1 MDYIQHTEADVK
13 EMLETLGAKSID
25 DLFDSVPQDVRFKG
39 KLNLPQAHSEL
50 ELTRELGRL
59 AGANAQAGG
68 EYACFLGGG
77 CYDHYIPALVD
88 HLSGRGEFYTAY
100 TPYQSEASQ
109 GTLQTIFE
117 YQTCM
122 CELTGMDIS
131 NASHY
136 DGGTAV
142 TEAVIM
148 CTYFVRGRKK
158 VVVSEALHPE
168 YRQIIRTYT
177 APLGLEIAEIPA
189 SAGVTD
195 VKKLKAAV
203 DGDTVCVVVANPNFF
218 GCIEDVETASEAAHG
233 AGALL
238 VACVDPI
245 SLALLKPPGACGA
258 DIAVG
263 EGQPLGSPM
272 SYGGPHLGFFTA
284 REKYLRKMPGRI
296 VGQTVDADNRRGFVM
311 ALQTREQHIRREKA
325 TSNICTNHAL
335 NAMRALVYLT
345 ALGKRGLRKVAELC
359 LQKAH
364 YAAEQLQARG
374 VELAF
379 GAPFFREF
387 AVKCKKPA
395 ANVVNELTKKK
406 ILAGPALG
414 RFYPEMADCLLV
426 AVTEKN
432 TKEQID
438 ALIEALAEAQ

>member
-1 MDYIQHTEADVK
+1 MDYIAHTEADLK
-13 EMLETLGAKSID
+13 AMLEAVGAKSID
-25 DLFDSVPQDVRFKG
+25 ELFESVPERVRFKG
-39 KLNLPQAHSEL
+39 ELKLPGAHSEL
-50 ELTRELGRL
+50 ELTERLGGL

-109 GTLQTIFE
+109 GTLQTVFE

-142 TEAVIM
+142 TEAVVM
-148 CTYFVRGRKK
+148 STYFAKRRKK
-158 VVVSEALHPE
+158 VVVCEALHPE

-177 APLGLEIAEIPA
+177 APLGLEIVEVPA
-189 SAGVTD
+189 SEGATD
-195 VKKLKAAV
+195 VTKIKTAV
-203 DGDTVCVVVANPNFF
+203 DENTVCVVLQNPNFF
-218 GCIEDVETASEAAHG
+218 GCIEDTDAISQAAHD

-245 SLALLKPPGACGA
+245 SLAVLKPPGEYGA

-263 EGQPLGSPM
+263 EGQPLGSAM
-272 SYGGPHLGFFTA
+272 SFGGPHVGFFTA

-296 VGQTVDADNRRGFVM
+296 VGQTVDTDGKRGFVM

-335 NAMRALVYLT
+335 NAMRALIYLT
-345 ALGKRGLRKVAELC
+345 ALGKRGLRHVAELC

-364 YAAEQLQARG
+364 YAAEALRGGG

-379 GAPFFREF
+379 AAPFFREF
-387 AVKCKKPA
+387 VVKCKGKA
-395 ANVVNELTKKK
+395 AEVAAQLAQEK
-406 ILAGPALG
+406 ILVGPELG
-414 RFYPEMADCLLV
+414 QFYEGMEDCLLV

-432 TKEQID
+432 TKAQID
-438 ALIEALAEAQ
+438 ALVAVLSQTR

>member
-1 MDYIQHTEADVK
+1 MDYIQHTETDLK
-13 EMLETLGAKSID
+13 EMLKSVGAKSVGE
-25 DLFDSVPQDVRFKG
+25 LFDSVPQAVRFKG
-39 KLNLPQAHSEL
+39 ELNLPAAHSEL
-50 ELTRELGRL
+50 ELAQRLREL
-59 AGANAQAGG
+59 AGANAQAGA

-88 HLSGRGEFYTAY
+88 HLSGRGEYYTAY

-136 DGGTAV
+136 DGGTAL
-142 TEAVIM
+142 TEAVIT
-148 CTYFVRGRKK
+148 CTYFAKGRKK
-158 VVVSEALHPE
+158 VVVPEALHPE
-168 YRQIIRTYT
+168 YRQIMRTYF
-177 APLGLEIAEIPA
+177 APLGLEIVEIPH
-189 SAGVTD
+189 AGGATD
-195 VKKLKAAV
+195 VGKLKAAV
-203 DGDTVCVVVANPNFF
+203 DKDTVCVVVQNPNFF
-218 GCIEDVETASEAAHG
+218 GCVEDVGAAGEAAHG

-245 SLALLKPPGACGA
+245 SLAILKPPGEYGA

-263 EGQPLGSPM
+263 EGQPLGSEM
-272 SYGGPHLGFFTA
+272 SYGGPHFGFFTA

-296 VGQTVDADNRRGFVM
+296 IGQTVDTEGKRGFVM

-335 NAMRALVYLT
+335 NALRALIYLT
-345 ALGKRGLRKVAELC
+345 ALGRRGLRQVAQLC

-364 YAAEQLQARG
+364 YAADALKEGG

-379 GAPFFREF
+379 QAPFFREF
-387 AVKCKKPA
+387 VVKCKKPA
-395 ANVVNELTKKK
+395 VKVVEDLAGKK

-414 RFYPEMADCLLV
+414 RFYPGMEDCLLV

-438 ALIEALAEAQ
+438 ALAEELA

>member
-1 MDYIQHTEADVK
+1 MDYIQHTRADEK
-13 EMLETLGAKSID
+13 AMLGAVGAKSVEE
-25 DLFDSVPQDVRFKG
+25 LFDSVPEAVRFKG
-39 KLNLPQAHSEL
+39 ELNLPAAQSEMEL
-50 ELTRELGRL
+50 ERSLSRL
-59 AGANAQAGG
+59 ACANAQAGG

-77 CYDHYIPALVD
+77 CYDHYIPALVE

-100 TPYQSEASQ
+100 TPYQAEASQ

-142 TEAVIM
+142 TEAVITS
-148 CTYFVRGRKK
+148 TYYARGRRK
-158 VVVSEALHPE
+158 VVVSAALHPE
-168 YRQIIRTYT
+168 YRAIMRTYT
-177 APLGLEIAEIPA
+177 APLGLEFVEIPA
-189 SAGVTD
+189 DGGVTD
-195 VKKLKAAV
+195 MKKLREAT
-203 DGDTVCVVVANPNFF
+203 DRETVCVVVQHPNFF
-218 GCIEDVETASEAAHG
+218 GCLEDPQAAAEAAHG
-233 AGALL
+233 AGALF

-245 SLALLKPPGACGA
+245 SLALLKPPGEYDA

-263 EGQPLGSPM
+263 EGQPLGSQM
-272 SYGGPHLGFFTA
+272 AYGGPHFGFFTA

-296 VGQTVDADNRRGFVM
+296 VGETVDTDGRRGFVM

-325 TSNICTNHAL
+325 TSNICTNQAL
-335 NAMRALVYLT
+335 NAMRAVVHLS
-345 ALGKRGLRKVAELC
+345 ALGKRGLRTVAELC
-359 LQKAH
+359 VQKAH
-364 YAAEQLQARG
+364 YAAEQLRAKG

-387 AVKCKKPA
+387 AVKCGRPAQEVVKKL
-395 ANVVNELTKKK
+395 ANAK

-414 RFYPEMADCLLV
+414 RFYPGMDDRLLV
-426 AVTEKN
+426 AVTERN

-438 ALIEALAEAQ
+438 GLVEALS